1 MQQQITLKSII
12 KRMLD
17 WYRLSHVK
25 QDDLQISIQLKKI
38 QALAKVADKKAFFGE
53 FDAESLGDLFFECIG
68 YMYASDCC
76 AIAELIE
83 PVHFDASFSDMAAQ
97 AKLRDFFVITIAQK
111 VAKSFIDNDINKLAE
126 TCDEKNK
133 MFCTNAN
140 FYSTF
145 EHYSKKGILCTFDM
159 IDKLHYIVYSTE
171 HQIVDGIKYA
181 SGEMLPA
188 INTGN

>member
-1 MQQQITLKSII
+1 MQQQVTLKTIA
-12 KRMLD
+12 KRMIG
-17 WYRLSHVK
+17 WYKLSHVK

-38 QALAKVADKKAFFGE
+38 QARAKEADRSK
-53 FDAESLGDLFFECIG
+53 FDAESLGELFFECIG

-83 PVHFDASFSDMAAQ
+83 PVNFDASFSDMAAQ
-97 AKLRDFFVITIAQK
+97 AKLRDFFVIAIAQQ
-111 VAKSFIDNDINKLAE
+111 VSKSFIDNDISKLSDI
-126 TCDEKNK
+126 CDEKYK

-140 FYSTF
+140 YYSTF

-171 HQIVDGIKYA
+171 HQIVDGVKYA
-181 SGEMLPA
+181 AGEMLPA